1 MQVFKTFMK
10 VAMTKLPT
18 MLMYTVIF
26 FIINVMMIN
35 SYSKDDNLYES
46 TQLKICIVNEDN
58 TPASEALVD
67 YIGKI
72 HKIVDIETDKDT
84 ILDALYYGRVNYVL
98 TIKEGY
104 AEKLANGEKD
114 NLFSNNTVPGV
125 YATELIDSQLDNYI
139 NVVSSYITGGNSLD
153 DAVSKAGTALSQ
165 EVSVTINTFST
176 FEGDGYSLGS
186 YYFMRYLPY
195 IFISIMVSA
204 FCPVLLVM
212 NKKEIRNRT
221 NCSAITNSKQ
231 TFQTMLGLGILCLSV
246 WLVFMIGHGIL
257 YSFDVNE
264 KIMLAVLNSFVFLLI
279 SAGLT
284 LFLSVFIT
292 SRNAVDIIANTIGLG
307 MSFLCGIFVPQN
319 LLGDGVLSAAR
330 FLPAYWYVKAND
342 MLAGMSDET
351 YDPSKFL
358 LYVGIQALFA
368 LVFFSLTLLISRLKI
383 RSKN

>member
-10 VAMTKLPT
+10 VAMTKMPT

-26 FIINVMMIN
+26 FIINVMMI
-35 SYSKDDNLYES
+35 SSFAKDDNMYKS

-125 YATELIDSQLDNYI
+125 YATELIDSQLNNYI

-176 FEGDGYSLGS
+176 FEGDGYSVGS
-186 YYFMRYLPY
+186 YYFMQYLPY
-195 IFISIMVSA
+195 IFISIMISA

-231 TFQTMLGLGILCLSV
+231 TFQTMLGLGILCMSV

-284 LFLSVFIT
+284 LFLSVLIT
-292 SRNAVDIIANTIGLG
+292 SRKAVDIIANTISLG

>member
-1 MQVFKTFMK
+1 
-10 VAMTKLPT
+10 
-18 MLMYTVIF
+18 
-26 FIINVMMIN
+26 MMIN
-35 SYSKDDNLYES
+35 SFAKDDNMYES

-125 YATELIDSQLDNYI
+125 YATELIDSQLDNYV

-176 FEGDGYSLGS
+176 FEGDGYSVGS
-186 YYFMRYLPY
+186 YYFMQYLPY

-284 LFLSVFIT
+284 LFLSVLIT